1 MQGHVASHLCRVRAA
16 AWRTRRREGGPRET
30 EQARGQGPKFGAL
43 LLLHA
48 RTMNRSCPSPPTFI
62 FGCTGAPQK
71 RLRESP
77 RHFNKTRYSRERPA
91 SSLDR
96 SFPNPLPKA
105 RHCTSRHSSRRAASA
120 PAQAGGSVRS
130 VLRSTADSPFVSAR
144 AWPRFLLP
152 SRHLRAPT
160 SPIGNRPT
168 VHRVSPILSV
178 NIDIR
183 LLKTPS
189 VVACLPSRHPLENI
203 HIAHCIAT
211 RTGDCN
217 LHRPQPSV

>member
-105 RHCTSRHSSRRAASA
+105 RHCTSPPVTVPDEPRPRPPKRVDPSDLFCGLPQIPHSFLRAPGLDSFFPRATCERRRRRSGTGLQYTASA
-120 PAQAGGSVRS
+120 PYYP
-130 VLRSTADSPFVSAR
+130 ST
-144 AWPRFLLP
+144 L
-152 SRHLRAPT
+152 T
-160 SPIGNRPT
+160 S
-168 VHRVSPILSV
+168 
-178 NIDIR
+178 DF
-183 LLKTPS
+183 
-189 VVACLPSRHPLENI
+189 
-203 HIAHCIAT
+203 
-211 RTGDCN
+211 
-217 LHRPQPSV
+217 